1 MPDPK
6 ESLKDLMRRTRM
18 YKAMTVVGLAG
29 TKGHGK
35 NAVAEWL
42 TEHKGY
48 QQVAFADALKQF
60 VRQLFKVPSKY
71 LWGPSELRETP
82 FDVTPEEWAYIHAAV
97 GLEAS
102 EIRSM
107 FTGHCDDPIPSLH
120 MTLDKISGM
129 DEITPRTLLQ
139 YIGTNWAK
147 ALWPD
152 VWVERTMR
160 DMETLATGDYT
171 YDPKQGCVPTEGH
184 KPILKFVVTDVRY
197 PKDEG
202 RTLHARN
209 ATLFWVD
216 AARRIR
222 DDRSSTAFN
231 HSSEKTLADFQ
242 DADLPMRVI
251 PNHGTLDDLHS
262 VLRKLFP

>member
-1 MPDPK
+1 
-6 ESLKDLMRRTRM
+6 
-18 YKAMTVVGLAG
+18 
-29 TKGHGK
+29 
-35 NAVAEWL
+35 
-42 TEHKGY
+42 
-48 QQVAFADALKQF
+48 
-60 VRQLFKVPSKY
+60 
-71 LWGPSELRETP
+71 
-82 FDVTPEEWAYIHAAV
+82 
-97 GLEAS
+97 
-102 EIRSM
+102 
-107 FTGHCDDPIPSLH
+107 
-120 MTLDKISGM
+120 
-129 DEITPRTLLQ
+129 
-139 YIGTNWAK
+139 
-147 ALWPD
+147 
-152 VWVERTMR
+152 
-160 DMETLATGDYT
+160 
-171 YDPKQGCVPTEGH
+171 VPTEGH